1 MPELKP
7 CEKCGEGIDIGYIC
21 ANFNLDEDYY
31 VYCYTVCVYVYLER
45 VCPPRASERCVESSK

>member
-7 CEKCGEGIDIGYIC
+7 CEKCGEGIDVGYIC

-31 VYCYTVCVYVYLER
+31 VYCWTCGNKTDVYR
-45 VCPPRASERCVESSK
+45 SKQQAIDAWNRREK